1 MGKYLWSLLILVCT
15 LFLTII
21 SCNPHPASSNKTV
34 LILLILSSL
43 MTPPLSAAE
52 VFKRNSV
59 VMGTDIEL
67 TAFTPDKT
75 DETRV
80 NAAFDAAIREMER
93 IEGEMSEWREGT
105 PISLVNQKAG
115 KEAVPVPD
123 ELFQVIAAAQKV
135 SRLSNGAFDISWA
148 AMRGIWNFAKGEE
161 HLPAPEEV
169 QKRLPLVNY
178 KNIELDE
185 VKRSVFLRKPGMA
198 IGLGAIAKGYA
209 VDKAMQALVD
219 SGINNALVKAGG
231 DMRVQGM
238 NDGKPWDIGIRHPR
252 SREKLLGKLPL
263 GNISISTSGDY
274 ERFFI
279 KDGILYH
286 HIMDPKTGYPARGCQ
301 SVTILAPD
309 TMTSDALSTAVFV
322 LGPDEGMKLIK
333 GLPGIEGIIVNSEG
347 KVHYSAGIS
356 LN

>member
-1 MGKYLWSLLILVCT
+1 MIK
-15 LFLTII
+15 
-21 SCNPHPASSNKTV
+21 PTV
-34 LILLILSSL
+34 IILLTLSSL
-43 MTPPLSAAE
+43 ITPPPSMAE
-52 VFKRNSV
+52 IFKRNSV

-67 TAFTPDKT
+67 TAFAADKS
-75 DETRV
+75 DEARV

-93 IEGEMSEWREGT
+93 IEAEMSEWRDGT
-105 PISLVNQKAG
+105 PISLVNQKSG

-135 SRLSNGAFDISWA
+135 SGLSNGAFDISWA
-148 AMRGIWNFAKGEE
+148 AMRGVWNFAKGQE
-161 HLPAPEEV
+161 HLPAPEEI

-185 VKRSVFLRKPGMA
+185 VKKSVFLRKPEMA

-209 VDKAMQALVD
+209 VDMAMQVLVN
-219 SGINNALVKAGG
+219 SGIQNAIVKAGG
-231 DMRVQGM
+231 DMRVQGT

-252 SREKLLGKLPL
+252 SREKLLGKLAL
-263 GNISISTSGDY
+263 SNISISTSGDY

-286 HIMDPKTGYPARGCQ
+286 HIMDPKTGYPARDCQ

-322 LGPDEGMKLIK
+322 LGPEEGMKLIK
-333 GLPGIEGIIVNSEG
+333 GLTGIKGIIVDSQG
-347 KVHYSAGIS
+347 KVHYSPGIT

>member
-1 MGKYLWSLLILVCT
+1 MIK
-15 LFLTII
+15 LT
-21 SCNPHPASSNKTV
+21 V
-34 LILLILSSL
+34 FILLILSSL
-43 MTPPLSAAE
+43 TTPPLSAAE

-67 TAFTPDKT
+67 TASGA
-75 DETRV
+75 DEARG

-185 VKRSVFLRKPGMA
+185 VKKTVFLRRPERA
-198 IGLGAIAKGYA
+198 PGLGPIA
-209 VDKAMQALVD
+209 
-219 SGINNALVKAGG
+219 
-231 DMRVQGM
+231 
-238 NDGKPWDIGIRHPR
+238 
-252 SREKLLGKLPL
+252 
-263 GNISISTSGDY
+263 
-274 ERFFI
+274 
-279 KDGILYH
+279 
-286 HIMDPKTGYPARGCQ
+286 TG
-301 SVTILAPD
+301 
-309 TMTSDALSTAVFV
+309 
-322 LGPDEGMKLIK
+322 
-333 GLPGIEGIIVNSEG
+333 
-347 KVHYSAGIS
+347 
-356 LN
+356 

>member
-1 MGKYLWSLLILVCT
+1 MIKLAV
-15 LFLTII
+15 F
-21 SCNPHPASSNKTV
+21 
-34 LILLILSSL
+34 ILLILSSL
-43 MTPPLSAAE
+43 TTPPLSAAE

-67 TAFTPDKT
+67 TASGA
-75 DETRV
+75 DEARV

-93 IEGEMSEWREGT
+93 IEAEMSEWRDGT
-105 PISLVNQKAG
+105 PISLVNQKSG

-135 SRLSNGAFDISWA
+135 SGLSNGAFDISWA
-148 AMRGIWNFAKGEE
+148 AMRGVWSFAKGQE
-161 HLPAPEEV
+161 HLPTQEEI
-169 QKRLPLVNY
+169 QKRLPLINY

-185 VKRSVFLRKPGMA
+185 VKKTVFLRKPEMA

-209 VDKAMQALVD
+209 VDKAMQALVN
-219 SGINNALVKAGG
+219 SGIKNAILKAGG
-231 DMRVQGM
+231 DMRVQGT

-252 SREKLLGKLPL
+252 SREKLLGKLAL
-263 GNISISTSGDY
+263 SNISISTSGDY

-322 LGPDEGMKLIK
+322 LGPEEGMKLIK
-333 GLPGIEGIIVNSEG
+333 GLTGIKGIIVDSQG
-347 KVHYSAGIS
+347 KVHYSPGIT